1 MGQTSVRRLGRGKE
15 CSEECTMNEREEE
28 LDGLSMGDVDVGGKP
43 RKRRHARTDV
53 CSLASHGFAGVQPAH
68 HNPWMA
74 PLPVRLASGW
84 LELKPIGAGR

>member
-1 MGQTSVRRLGRGKE
+1 
-15 CSEECTMNEREEE
+15 MNEREEE

-68 HNPWMA
+68 HNPSSSLLREM
-74 PLPVRLASGW
+74 
-84 LELKPIGAGR
+84 